1 MCAARPRVDA
11 RCRASP
17 HGGPATAHLRGDS
30 MGTITVGREN
40 SATIDL
46 YYEDQGT
53 GPPVVL
59 VHGWPFDGR
68 SWEPQLHELL
78 AAGHRVIN
86 YDRRG
91 FGRSSRPS
99 VGYDFD
105 TLAADLDKLLTEL
118 DLREVTLVGFS
129 LGTGELAR
137 YVGAHGTARLKACVF
152 IETLA
157 PSFAKSDENPEGVD
171 QAGVEAVQEA
181 ILDDRFAWLTGL
193 VGDLLNLDDNLG
205 TRVSEE
211 TVRVI
216 WDAGAAASP
225 WATWA
230 CPPGW
235 LEDFGEDIKRIDVP
249 TLILHGAADRI
260 LPVAGQGRRLHAAL
274 PDARYVE
281 IEGGPHVMC
290 VTHAA
295 EVNRELLAFLRE
307 TAPVGAAA

>member
-1 MCAARPRVDA
+1 MSTV
-11 RCRASP
+11 
-17 HGGPATAHLRGDS
+17 
-30 MGTITVGREN
+30 TVGREN
-40 SATIDL
+40 SATIEL
-46 YYEDQGT
+46 YYEDHGS

-59 VHGWPFDGR
+59 LAGWPLDSR
-68 SWEPQLHELL
+68 SWEPQVHALL
-78 AAGHRVIN
+78 QAGHRVIA

-91 FGRSSRPS
+91 FGQSSRPTE
-99 VGYDFD
+99 GYDFD
-105 TLAADLDKLLTEL
+105 TLAGDLDKVMTQL
-118 DLREVTLVGFS
+118 DLHDVTLIGFS

-137 YVGAHGTARLKACVF
+137 YVGLHGTGRVSRCVF

-171 QAGVEAVQEA
+171 AAGVAAVQEA
-181 ILDDRFAWLTGL
+181 ILGDRFAWLTGL
-193 VGDLLNLDDNLG
+193 VGDLLNLDDLLG

-211 TVRVI
+211 TVRVL

-235 LEDFGEDIKRIDVP
+235 LEDFSEDIGQIDVP
-249 TLILHGAADRI
+249 TLILHGSADRI

-274 PDARYVE
+274 PGARYVE
-281 IEGGPHVMC
+281 IEGGPHVMG
-290 VTHAA
+290 VTHAE

-307 TAPVGAAA
+307 PARVPG